1 MYRVLKLITRST
13 LFAVLSLTIL
23 ATACTQ
29 TEASSPFV
37 DLSRREPIPVVT
49 EPSEHPLRIAI
60 AAVLSPKGNRDSY
73 NDLARYLGNA
83 LGRPAEIVQRRTY
96 AEIND
101 LVASGDVDIA
111 FVCTSAYVS
120 GHDLGDMDLLVV
132 PMINGGTTYRSSLI
146 VPRDSQATSME
157 DLRGTVFAFTDP
169 MSQTG
174 RAYPTFLVQ
183 ELGETPASFF
193 SDTFFTYSHDRA
205 IAAVADHVA
214 DGAAVDSIVLDYKLK
229 AEPSLGSRI
238 KVIHTS
244 PPFGIP
250 PVVVP
255 SSQSQALRNRIRDV
269 LLSMADD
276 PSGARILADLE
287 IDRFIIGD
295 DAAYDSVR
303 DVLAT
308 TGIGP

>member
-1 MYRVLKLITRST
+1 MITGST
-13 LFAVLSLTIL
+13 LLATLALTIL
-23 ATACTQ
+23 ATACTP
-29 TEASSPFV
+29 TEASAPFV
-37 DLSRREPIPVVT
+37 DLGKREPIPVVA
-49 EPSEHPLRIAI
+49 EPHEHPLRIAI

-73 NDLARYLGNA
+73 DDLAQYLGDK
-83 LGRPAEIVQRRTY
+83 LGRSAEIVQRRTY

-120 GHDLGDMDLLVV
+120 GHELGDMDLLVV
-132 PMINGGTTYRSSLI
+132 PVIDGDTTYSSSLI
-146 VPRDSQATSME
+146 VPRDSLATSME

-169 MSQTG
+169 MSNTG
-174 RAYPTFLVQ
+174 RAYPTFLVR

-193 SDTFFTYSHDRA
+193 SETFFTYSHDRA

-214 DGAAVDSIVLDYKLK
+214 DGAAVDSIVLDYKMK
-229 AEPSLGSRI
+229 AEPTLGDRI

-244 PPFGIP
+244 SLFGIP

-255 SSQSQALRNRIRDV
+255 STQDETLRDQIRGI
-269 LLSMADD
+269 LLSMSDD
-276 PSGARILADLE
+276 PVGAQILANLE

-303 DVLAT
+303 EVLAT